1 MSVRLFIKDLQ
12 GGEVH
17 EYGTNQHDS
26 LILQPDG
33 TLSYFNLQTGD
44 GSGEHGSYQF
54 CREDGTDPRDK
65 SKSDWQEEPF
75 VDIGGDYDLYN
86 ILSVLRKLLG
96 KEQVL
101 NKVSEAPTTDHIESI
116 IVLEQLIK
124 GIEVV
129 TNKHADANNGEWV
142 YGEFDIPHCSE
153 CGREAMPNEISPYC
167 PHCGAHME
175 DKEE

>member
-33 TLSYFNLQTGD
+33 TLAYFNLQTGD

-54 CREDGTDPRDK
+54 CREDGADPRDT

-75 VDIGGDYDLYN
+75 VDIGGEREPHGVWIPGKDYFDYP
-86 ILSVLRKLLG
+86 VYRC
-96 KEQVL
+96 
-101 NKVSEAPTTDHIESI
+101 SI
-116 IVLEQLIK
+116 CREQLDFEEGTPK
-124 GIEVV
+124 
-129 TNKHADANNGEWV
+129 DNN
-142 YGEFDIPHCSE
+142 YRFCPF
-153 CGREAMPNEISPYC
+153 CGKRLEL
-167 PHCGAHME
+167 
-175 DKEE
+175 KEE